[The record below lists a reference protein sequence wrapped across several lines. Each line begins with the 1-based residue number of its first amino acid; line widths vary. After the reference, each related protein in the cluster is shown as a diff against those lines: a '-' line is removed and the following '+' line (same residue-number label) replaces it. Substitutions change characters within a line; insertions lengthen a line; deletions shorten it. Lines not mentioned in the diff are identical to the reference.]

1 MINSII
7 FGVLVFMLVVCIIS
21 AVTEIIP
28 SKSKKTFNFFR
39 FIRVKMREISLTSVI
54 FFSAIIIIINAFE
67 NSPENIIYA
76 EILLLFLC
84 WLTIHGERIFRTLRS
99 RKIDSPK
106 QYRPVIKE
114 NCKLLGKLPLSAL
127 TAKLPLKS
135 ELKPKNLSE

>member
-28 SKSKKTFNFFR
+28 SKSKKRFNFFR
-39 FIRVKMREISLTSVI
+39 FIRIRVREISLTSVI
-54 FFSAIIIIINAFE
+54 FFSAIIIIIDILE
-67 NSPENIIYA
+67 KSPENIVYT
-76 EILLLFLC
+76 EIFLLFLC
-84 WLTIHGERIFRTLRS
+84 WLTVHGDRIFRTLRS

-114 NCKLLGKLPLSAL
+114 NCKLLGKLPMSAL

-135 ELKPKNLSE
+135 ELKPENSNE

>member
-28 SKSKKTFNFFR
+28 SKSKKRFNFFR
-39 FIRVKMREISLTSVI
+39 FIRIRVREISLTSVI
-54 FFSAIIIIINAFE
+54 FFSAIIIIIDILE
-67 NSPENIIYA
+67 KSPENIVYT
-76 EILLLFLC
+76 EIFLLFLC
-84 WLTIHGERIFRTLRS
+84 WLTVHGDRIFRTLRS
-99 RKIDSPK
+99 RKIDFPK

-114 NCKLLGKLPLSAL
+114 NCKLLGKLPMSAL

-135 ELKPKNLSE
+135 ELKPENSNE